1 MSTTGPLFPVGLVVA
16 GRRCLVVGGGRIAA
30 RKVARLVACG
40 AEVTVVAPDVVPA
53 FAARPRSTSSSRRYR
68 AR

>member
-30 RKVARLVACG
+30 RKVAQLVACG

-53 FAARPRSTSSSRRYR
+53 LAARPR
-68 AR
+68 